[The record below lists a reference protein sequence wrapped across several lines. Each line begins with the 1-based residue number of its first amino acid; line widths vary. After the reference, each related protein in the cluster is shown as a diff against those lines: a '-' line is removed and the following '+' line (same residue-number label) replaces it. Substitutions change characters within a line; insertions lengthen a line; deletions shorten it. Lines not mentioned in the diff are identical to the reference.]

1 MRILW
6 LTQGVT
12 GHDRRFTALLAG
24 AGHDVR
30 YLALDPI
37 DEAPALPDGVA
48 WETWDARPDGDA
60 RTPEGAERLLPAFR
74 RVLDRVRPHAVHAG
88 PVPTGGFLA
97 ARADVR
103 PRVVM
108 SWGSDVLVEAGQG
121 PAWSYATH
129 AALDGADRFV
139 CDCESVLFRAREYAA
154 IRDEGV
160 VLLPWGTDPARF
172 RPAAGPSALRREL
185 LGADADGAFLVLCTR
200 SWEPIYGIDTLVEGF
215 RRARAVEP
223 RLRLVLAGGG
233 SLAADVERWIGEAGI
248 GDAVLRPG
256 AVGHEA
262 LPEWFRAADLYAS
275 CAHSDGT
282 SVSLLEAMATALPVL
297 VTDISSN
304 REWVAPGEN
313 GWLAPP
319 GDAGAVAA
327 ALMEAAGLDGEARR
341 AMGRRNRRV
350 VEARADWGVNG
361 ARLLEAYAA
370 LAAGG
375 A

>member
-1 MRILW
+1 VRILW

-30 YLALDPI
+30 YLALDRS
-37 DEAPALPDGVA
+37 DEAPALPDGVT
-48 WETWDARPDGDA
+48 WETWDRRPAVDA
-60 RTPEGAERLLPAFR
+60 RTPEGVERLLEAFR
-74 RVLDRVRPHAVHAG
+74 RVVDRVRPDVVHAG

-97 ARADVR
+97 ALADVR

-108 SWGSDVLVEAGQG
+108 SWGSDVLVEAEQG
-121 PAWSYATH
+121 PAWTYATH
-129 AALDGADRFV
+129 TALDGADRFV

-154 IRDEGV
+154 IRADRV

-172 RPAAGPSALRREL
+172 RPADVPSALRREL

-200 SWEPIYGIDTLVEGF
+200 SWEPVYGIDTLIAGF
-215 RRARAVEP
+215 GRAFAADA

-233 SLAADVERWIGEAGI
+233 SLAADVERWIREAGI
-248 GDAVLRPG
+248 ADAVHRPG
-256 AVGHEA
+256 AIGHDR

-282 SVSLLEAMATALPVL
+282 SVSLLEAMASALPVL

-313 GWLAPP
+313 GWLAPS

-327 ALMEAAGLDGEARR
+327 ALVEAAALDGAARR
-341 AMGRRNRRV
+341 AMGVRNRRV

-361 ARLLEAYAA
+361 ARLLEAYDA